1 VRRAVKASVGL
12 MENDGEDVQVFAVD
26 ALIKLAEMEI
36 ALMEVLREA
45 EQRDERNPLARRTRI
60 EP

>member
-1 VRRAVKASVGL
+1 
-12 MENDGEDVQVFAVD
+12 MESESEDIRVSAVD
-26 ALIKLAEMEI
+26 ALIKLAEMEFT
-36 ALMEVLREA
+36 LLEVLGEA

>member
-1 VRRAVKASVGL
+1 MRRAVKASVGL

-36 ALMEVLREA
+36 ALMEVLR
-45 EQRDERNPLARRTRI
+45 
-60 EP
+60 